1 MAGDTVLHHD
11 VWDGRVWSA
20 RPMRV
25 VDDTGDRVALWFP
38 LGTRFKRAIPA
49 PGSPSQ
55 TSRGERLAECARLG
69 RWDFEDAE
77 WDVSTLVLMRSGEW
91 HAVWCSW
98 RGGEHLGWYVNLQE
112 PFRRTSMGF
121 ETMDLV
127 LDVVISVDGSWHWK
141 DEDELETFVARG
153 VLDDALASRLRTEG
167 LDVVRRA
174 RQHESPFD
182 EPWPS
187 WRPDPAWDRP
197 ELPRG
202 WERSCR

>member
-1 MAGDTVLHHD
+1 MGWRRGQIVVRREIWRGTPWLAAPVVVVEDAPDLLATYLPEDARFAFPPSADGRPHPWSGRGSWEGHGVLMLQRPGEAYAVWHF
-11 VWDGRVWSA
+11 WDG
-20 RPMRV
+20 P
-25 VDDTGDRVALWFP
+25 DR
-38 LGTRFKRAIPA
+38 RF
-49 PGSPSQ
+49 S
-55 TSRGERLAECARLG
+55 
-69 RWDFEDAE
+69 
-77 WDVSTLVLMRSGEW
+77 
-91 HAVWCSW
+91 
-98 RGGEHLGWYVNLQE
+98 GWYVNLQE